1 MATIVK
7 IPSCTRNAFLLEEGY
22 STTSQAFRTKST
34 TRARHVDVE
43 VMRRQYGSTKF
54 ASVRRRD
61 KEFISAQRI
70 SIAES
75 ARPLEG
81 HLLSTVRTCAALSQV

>member
-43 VMRRQYGSTKF
+43 VMRRQYGSTNSPRF
-54 ASVRRRD
+54 DAETRNSFPHSELASQSRQDLLRGTC
-61 KEFISAQRI
+61 FPLLGHAQ
-70 SIAES
+70 
-75 ARPLEG
+75 
-81 HLLSTVRTCAALSQV
+81 H